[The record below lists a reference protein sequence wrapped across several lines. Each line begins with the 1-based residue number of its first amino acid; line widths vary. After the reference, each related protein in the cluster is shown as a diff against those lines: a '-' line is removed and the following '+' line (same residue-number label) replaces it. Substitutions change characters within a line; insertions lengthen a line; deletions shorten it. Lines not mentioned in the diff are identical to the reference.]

1 MFFIDTASQISLVIG
16 LCFSFCILVF
26 TLWFKNAEPFPRLLG
41 LVFLTPLLLNAA
53 SFMVFKKAASQSFEA
68 ASELLLLFAV
78 SLLLILRQAKKHYGL
93 LQGFLWLYPVLSL
106 PVIYCSPSIHNFLSA
121 ASGTLPVLIVLA
133 LLNMYLLK
141 KEKGTESLLFWAMLP
156 AAASGL
162 AAMLPEGVAPAYIAA
177 AFKLGAYGMF
187 MLYFHRVYL
196 KSILT
201 KISDADRK
209 ISAANRSI
217 DYEVKKRVLEIE
229 KVNQNLVNIS
239 KIDPLSK
246 TLNKAALLD
255 FMENMILTRSKSG
268 FSLIMFDID
277 NFKAINDTLGHIV
290 GDKCIKSLSAL
301 AKGNLREFDAIGRFG
316 GDEFVIVLPGA
327 NTGQAVQIAERFR
340 KKTETTESPHFT
352 ISLGIAT
359 YPEDGTT
366 VDQLV
371 EAADNAMY
379 KSKSRG
385 KNAVSHR
392 RSH

>member
-1 MFFIDTASQISLVIG
+1 MFYIDTASQISLVIG

-26 TLWFKNAEPFPRLLG
+26 TLWFKNSGPFPRLLG

-53 SFMVFKKAASQSFEA
+53 SFMVFKKAASQSFAA

-78 SLLLILRQAKKHYGL
+78 VLLLILRKAKKYYGL

-106 PVIYCSPSIHNFLSA
+106 LVVYYSPSVQNFLSE
-121 ASGTLPVLIVLA
+121 ASGTLPVLIVLT
-133 LLNMYLLK
+133 LLNLYLLK
-141 KEKGTESLLFWAMLP
+141 KEKGAESLLFWAMLP
-156 AAASGL
+156 SAASGL
-162 AAMLPEGVAPAYIAA
+162 AAMLPEGVAPPYIAA
-177 AFKLGAYGMF
+177 VFKLAAYGMF
-187 MLYFHRVYL
+187 MLYFHKVYL
-196 KSILT
+196 KSILI

-340 KKTETTESPHFT
+340 KKTEATESPHFT

-379 KSKSRG
+379 RSKSRG